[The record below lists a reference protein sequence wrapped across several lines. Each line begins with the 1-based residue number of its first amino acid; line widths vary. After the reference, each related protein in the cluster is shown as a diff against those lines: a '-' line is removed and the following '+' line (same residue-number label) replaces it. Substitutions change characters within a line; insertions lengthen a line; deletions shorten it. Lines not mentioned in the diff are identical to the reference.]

1 MKQKTRF
8 AINVITQQDFRNL
21 LKKFKN
27 SPYLGYKI
35 KKFYN
40 EPTEAYLLLIK
51 QINNLIK
58 SERHVYLCTKGFK

>member
-8 AINVITQQDFRNL
+8 AINAIIQQYFRKL

-27 SPYLGYKI
+27 SPYLGYNI

-40 EPTEAYLLLIK
+40 EPTEAYFLLIK

-58 SERHVYLCTKGFK
+58 S